1 MNAAVTFS
9 TKSVGSGHRKFQ
21 PYWIIGLPPFSMTQA
36 SAGPPR
42 DPSAIS
48 EGRAMESVSATLRTA
63 PQKGPYAVAV
73 AVVKVFAAGRHK
85 TASRL

>member
-1 MNAAVTFS
+1 
-9 TKSVGSGHRKFQ
+9 
-21 PYWIIGLPPFSMTQA
+21 MTQA